1 MPSSRPADPARAETA
16 IARPSRP
23 AADPHREIPEKP
35 VPVRAGRTAVQ
46 YVPLM
51 TKNEPRITPA
61 GFEFYAEAV
70 VGRALGR
77 LRAR

>member
-1 MPSSRPADPARAETA
+1 
-16 IARPSRP
+16 
-23 AADPHREIPEKP
+23 
-35 VPVRAGRTAVQ
+35 
-46 YVPLM
+46 M

>member
-1 MPSSRPADPARAETA
+1 LVACVVLIGVVYRLGRRAVGVLGVVA
-16 IARPSRP
+16 CG
-23 AADPHREIPEKP
+23 D
-35 VPVRAGRTAVQ
+35 RALMAEVLVLRQESAVH
-46 YVPLM
+46 VPLM